1 MKNKPNFAHIC
12 AYISL
17 LISIVMLILWCCN
30 AGGFSVVSLDSF
42 VGVIVGLLA
51 IIVTLVLGWQITSV
65 LEVKD
70 KIQRITKLEEN
81 LHALKETTLLL
92 NYNAQA
98 QLNLGCGESWEKE
111 GSFDSA
117 FSAYNAALRYAIAYG
132 SDDLSF
138 YFTIFRRIVPKVY
151 SIGDTQRKMILNDA
165 EIIRNS
171 DAYRKFFRN
180 DYEQIIMDVLS
191 KPIRNE

>member
-98 QLNLGCGESWEKE
+98 QLNLGRGESWEKE

-132 SDDLSF
+132 LDDLSF
-138 YFTIFRRIVPKVY
+138 YFTSFRRIVSKINSV
-151 SIGDTQRKMILNDA
+151 GNAQREMISNDA

-180 DYEQIIMDVLS
+180 DYEQIIMDILS

>member
-51 IIVTLVLGWQITSV
+51 IIVTLVLGWQITSI

-81 LHALKETTLLL
+81 LHMLKETTLLL
-92 NYNAQA
+92 NYNTQA
-98 QLNLGCGESWEKE
+98 QLNIGRGDSWERE

-117 FSAYNAALRYAIAYG
+117 FSAYHTALRYAIAYG

-138 YFTIFRRIVPKVY
+138 FFTVFRRIVPKIN
-151 SIGDTQRKMILNDA
+151 SIGNAQREMISNDA

-180 DYEQIIMDVLS
+180 DYEQIIMDIIS